1 MSLVSLFTI
10 LKGGPRSGNF
20 GHSGRPGK
28 HGGSSPGRVWSGGVV
43 EYDGP
48 RLSKLEVGEIGEK
61 LAARIL
67 SEKFGTE
74 FTTLNV
80 GVNNSPIDLAGDHL
94 AIECKTG
101 LSSNR
106 ADAQQ
111 FRATIGEPGKA
122 EKALIAQMT
131 PEEKLAHNAYKRQR
145 ILERKHALLEELSK
159 ESGEEIKGSTVAII
173 LSPDGKKGD
182 AYLIPGFHLRIGW
195 SKLRDEEFLGTYD
208 T

>member
-1 MSLVSLFTI
+1 MPLSSLFSK
-10 LKGGPRSGNF
+10 LKGGPKSGNF
-20 GHSGRPGK
+20 GHQGRQGK
-28 HGGSSPGRVWSGGVV
+28 RGGSGPGRVWSGGVT

-48 RLSKLEVGEIGEK
+48 KLSKLEVGAIGEA
-61 LAARIL
+61 LAMKVL

-80 GVNNSPIDLAGDHL
+80 GINNSPIDLAGDHR
-94 AIECKTG
+94 AVEVKTG

-131 PEEKLAHNAYKRQR
+131 PDEKLAHNAYKRQR
-145 ILERKHALLEELSK
+145 ILERKHALLEELSR

-182 AYLIPGFHLRIGW
+182 AYLISGFHSRIGW